1 MKNKLI
7 IAFAFIGLGLL
18 FVMMAGGFEKK
29 LDTALLPTQSP
40 KYQSQPTA
48 VVNSQV
54 VDAWQTYT
62 GSIIADQ
69 KAMLSARITAQVADV
84 LVDVGDS
91 VKAGDILI
99 RLDNLDL
106 NARVRQNEQAIASAQ
121 AQLNIARKEHT
132 RTQSLVS
139 KKLVAQS
146 KLDSALS
153 TLQSAK
159 ANFKQAQAS
168 LDEATTTYGYSI
180 IAAPFDGLITQKNV
194 NKGDIASPGVNM
206 IAMYNPESMVMQAY
220 VAASQRHQL
229 ALNQSWPVSLPEQQ
243 IQLNGH
249 ISEINPSSDANSRS
263 IVVKLN
269 IDASSEHQLY
279 PGSYAKV
286 SIKTG
291 SNKALIIP
299 ISSVY
304 RIGQLQYV
312 KLIKEDNSVVPRLVE
327 TVPFQDKVWIVTK
340 GVKKNDRL
348 LLEPNRQ

>member
-7 IAFAFIGLGLL
+7 IALAFIGLGLL

-29 LDTALLPTQSP
+29 LDMALLPTQAP
-40 KYQSQPTA
+40 MYQSQPA
-48 VVNSQV
+48 AEVSLQV
-54 VDAWQTYT
+54 IDAWQTYT

-69 KAMLSARITAQVADV
+69 KATLSARITAQVADV
-84 LVDVGDS
+84 LVDVGDM

-121 AQLNIARKEHT
+121 AQLNIARKEYT

-206 IAMYNPESMVMQAY
+206 LAMYNPDSMVMQAY
-220 VAASQRHQL
+220 IAASQRHQL
-229 ALNQSWPVSLPEQQ
+229 ALNQTWPVSLPEQD
-243 IQLNGH
+243 IRLTGH

-263 IVVKLN
+263 IVVKLS
-269 IDASSEHQLY
+269 IDASNKQPLF
-279 PGSYAKV
+279 PGTYAKV
-286 SIKTG
+286 AIKTG
-291 SNKALIIP
+291 TKSALIIP
-299 ISSVY
+299 ASSVY

-312 KLIKEDNSVVPRLVE
+312 KLIKTDNSVVPRLVE
-327 TVPFQDKVWIVTK
+327 TTVDDSGVLRVTK
-340 GVKKNDRL
+340 GLSSEERV
-348 LLEPNRQ
+348 LLEPND